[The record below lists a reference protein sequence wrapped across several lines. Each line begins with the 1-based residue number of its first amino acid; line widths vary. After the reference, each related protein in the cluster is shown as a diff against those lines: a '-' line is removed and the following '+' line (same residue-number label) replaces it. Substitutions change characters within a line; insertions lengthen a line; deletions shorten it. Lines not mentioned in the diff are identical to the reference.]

1 MQGGYGQPGWG
12 QQPGAAPAAAYGGPP
27 SAMAGGGGYEFSP
40 DQDQKIAK
48 LGTML
53 TVSGILQ
60 IIWGLGQGATSWI
73 FGLGQWLYNAPI
85 SLALIIIGI
94 MFFLAGSSFKKIR
107 ATQGNDIGHLMDAV
121 NKLTSATLVQIAG
134 FIVAMLL
141 GIVVV
146 ILVAV
151 LGVLVASS

>member
-12 QQPGAAPAAAYGGPP
+12 QQPGAAPAYGPP
-27 SAMAGGGGYEFSP
+27 SGGQVGGGGAYEFTP

-60 IIWGLGQGATSWI
+60 IVWGLGQGATSWI

-94 MFFLAGSSFKKIR
+94 MLFLAGSSFKKIKT
-107 ATQGNDIGHLMDAV
+107 TQGNDIGHLMDAL
-121 NKLTSATLVQIAG
+121 NKLNTATIVQIAG
-134 FIVAMLL
+134 FVVAMLL

-151 LGVLVASS
+151 LGVLVAAS